1 MEILY
6 PNGSL
11 NHLEAMEAADTIV
24 HRKVIP
30 KNFCPEA
37 QDRAQALVCAW
48 NSLLDL
54 NWSAKR
60 QLEFTPGRNAELGR
74 WNKAFP
80 SVPRFASWELQ
91 VPTGSCTR
99 SQGSK
104 IQEKD
109 LHNWAQLLPTRQI
122 CHEVEGKIEAILWYF
137 FPWKQKKFCPFTRFQ
152 GKSSVWKPG
161 SNPKEWLL
169 YVQARSLQQEHIIPQ
184 HLVHPS
190 LSLQPEHPAHGK
202 E

>member
-11 NHLEAMEAADTIV
+11 NHLEAMEADTIV

-54 NWSAKR
+54 NRSAKR

-99 SQGSK
+99 SQGSE

-137 FPWKQKKFCPFTRFQ
+137 FPWKQKSSAHLPDSR
-152 GKSSVWKPG
+152 GKVLFESLEATQRNGCCMCRHVPSNRNTSFHSTWFIPVSPSS
-161 SNPKEWLL
+161 
-169 YVQARSLQQEHIIPQ
+169 Q
-184 HLVHPS
+184 
-190 LSLQPEHPAHGK
+190 EHPAHGK